1 MGIFNF
7 LFGNRKNQVQDYTNK
22 GAIILDVR
30 TPKEYNTEH
39 IEGALHIPI
48 TELKDRL
55 EEVKSHNKP
64 IIAYCRSGV
73 RSAQA
78 KQILNSNGCDAING
92 GGIAKLKADL
102 KH

>member
-1 MGIFNF
+1 MGVFNF
-7 LFGNRKNQVQDYTNK
+7 LFGNRKNQVQDYINK

-30 TPKEYNTEH
+30 TLKEYNTEH
-39 IEGALHIPI
+39 IEGAIHITI

-55 EEVKSHNKP
+55 EDVKTYNKP
-64 IIAYCRSGV
+64 VIAYCRSGI

-78 KQILNSNGCDAING
+78 KQILNSNGFDAING